1 MIKNIEMNELQL
13 FIYYQ
18 FIFLVENPTEVV
30 EVSFSV
36 KSSKHLNALFQ
47 VNLLL
52 GTTMNVKGNTVTTL
66 LDAKTVK
73 KLIVLAGKNPEL
85 IKAL

>member
-36 KSSKHLNALFQ
+36 KSSKHLNVLFQ

>member
-1 MIKNIEMNELQL
+1 MYMNDVQL

-18 FIFLVENPTEVV
+18 FISLIDNPTEVV
-30 EVSFSV
+30 EVSFNV

-52 GTTMNVKGNTVTTL
+52 GTTLSVKGNTVTTL

>member
-1 MIKNIEMNELQL
+1 MYMNDVQL

-18 FIFLVENPTEVV
+18 FISLIDNPTEVV

-66 LDAKTVK
+66 IDAKTVK

>member
-52 GTTMNVKGNTVTTL
+52 GTTMNVKGNTVTVEINYETL
-66 LDAKTVK
+66 KR
-73 KLIVLAGKNPEL
+73 LIILCESHPEL

>member
-1 MIKNIEMNELQL
+1 MYMNDVQL

-18 FIFLVENPTEVV
+18 FISLIDNPTEVV
-30 EVSFSV
+30 EVSFNV
-36 KSSKHLNALFQ
+36 KSPKHLDVLFR

-52 GTTMNVKGNTVTTL
+52 GTTLSVKGNTVTTL

>member
-30 EVSFSV
+30 EVSFNV
-36 KSSKHLNALFQ
+36 KSSKHLDVLFQ

>member
-36 KSSKHLNALFQ
+36 KSSKHLDVLFQ

>member
-1 MIKNIEMNELQL
+1 MYMNDVQL

-18 FIFLVENPTEVV
+18 FISLIDNPTEVV

>member
-1 MIKNIEMNELQL
+1 MNDVQL

-18 FIFLVENPTEVV
+18 FISLIDNPTEVV

-52 GTTMNVKGNTVTTL
+52 GTTLSVKGNTVTTL